1 MPETLTDLKE
11 GISRVVQQIVEQFR
25 PQKVILFGSYAYGEP
40 HEGSDLDLLV
50 VTPKPPSRE
59 EAWKVTYEL
68 GKHLPIPLQI
78 FFMSPEE
85 FEETKDV
92 VGGLAYPAH
101 HWGMALYEA
110 AEVMKVNEDNI
121 RSRS

>member
-1 MPETLTDLKE
+1 MTEVRTLPNIQKVLQKIIE
-11 GISRVVQQIVEQFR
+11 KFR
-25 PQKVILFGSYAYGEP
+25 PEKVILFGSYAYGEP

-50 VTPKPPSRE
+50 VTPKPPPRE

-78 FFMSPEE
+78 FFMSSEE

-101 HWGMALYEA
+101 HWGMVLYE
-110 AEVMKVNEDNI
+110 N
-121 RSRS
+121 S

>member
-50 VTPKPPSRE
+50 VTPKPPPRE

-101 HWGMALYEA
+101 HWGMVLYEA
-110 AEVMKVNEDNI
+110 AKVIKVNRVNG
-121 RSRS
+121 